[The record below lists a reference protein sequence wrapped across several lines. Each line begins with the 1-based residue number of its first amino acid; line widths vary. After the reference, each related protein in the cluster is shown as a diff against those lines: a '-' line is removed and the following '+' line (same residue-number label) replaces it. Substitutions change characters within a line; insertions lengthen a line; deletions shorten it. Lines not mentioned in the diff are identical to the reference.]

1 MSASWRGIHAFC
13 IPVIALS
20 AILSSCN
27 DLPTSVGSEVVPGT
41 DTIYALSSLQAALFT
56 ADSTSSVREPLVN
69 GAYFLIGNTPTD
81 QARVFMEFINYPNA
95 GADSTYDIVNADLEM
110 YPQEYRYGD
119 TTDRTVAFSAL
130 ELKKSWS
137 ANVTWDSIWAADGS
151 TDYYSL
157 TDYPVSTFSGSVTTP
172 ADTVLRVPFDKD
184 AVKRWMVAGRDSVL
198 VKDVFG
204 IVLLPT
210 NTSVIRQ
217 FRNLRNVLQ
226 VMKLRV
232 ITKQRDTSQA
242 LDTFYV
248 ESAVSSLVNTPAA
261 QAGELVVQGA
271 RVHRSLLRISLDS
284 VPKNSVIIGGTLR
297 ISVNNAASQYGLYG
311 RDEVVSLRYVPP
323 TGSVIELASRG
334 DSSGVYV
341 FTNIGPLLQLIRR
354 SGGSADLYVKPS
366 GIYDSWRMNR
376 LRFYTLADD
385 PSLRP
390 RVTVAYTIPGV
401 FAK

>member
-1 MSASWRGIHAFC
+1 MSALWRGFHANC
-13 IPVIALS
+13 VLIIALS
-20 AILSSCN
+20 VILFSCN

-41 DTIYALSSLQAALFT
+41 DTIFALSSLEAPLFL

-69 GAYFLIGNTPTD
+69 GTYFLLGNTSAD
-81 QARVFMEFINYPNA
+81 QARVFMEFINYPDA
-95 GADSTYDIVNADLEM
+95 GADSTYDIVSAELEM
-110 YPQEYRYGD
+110 YPQDYRYGD

-130 ELKKSWS
+130 ELKKTWS

-157 TDYPVSTFSGSVTTP
+157 ADAPVCTFSESVTTP
-172 ADTVLRVPFDKD
+172 ADTVLRVPFDLD
-184 AVKRWMVAGRDSVL
+184 AVKQWMVAGRDSVL

-217 FRNLRNVLQ
+217 FRNLSSVVQ
-226 VMKLRV
+226 IMKLRV

-242 LDTFYV
+242 IDTFYV
-248 ESAVSSLVNTPAA
+248 ESAVSSLVNTPEPRL
-261 QAGELVVQGA
+261 GELIVQGA
-271 RVHRSLLRISLDS
+271 RVHRSVLKISLDS
-284 VPKNSVIIGGTLR
+284 IPENSVIIGGTLR
-297 ISVNNAASQYGLYG
+297 ITINDAASQYGLYG
-311 RDEVVSLRYVPP
+311 RDEVISLRYVPP
-323 TGSVIELASRG
+323 TGSAIELASRG
-334 DSSGVYV
+334 DASGVYV

-354 SGGSADLYVKPS
+354 SGGSADLFIKPS
-366 GIYDSWRMNR
+366 GIYESWRMNR
-376 LRFYTLADD
+376 LQFYTLADD

-401 FAK
+401 FDK